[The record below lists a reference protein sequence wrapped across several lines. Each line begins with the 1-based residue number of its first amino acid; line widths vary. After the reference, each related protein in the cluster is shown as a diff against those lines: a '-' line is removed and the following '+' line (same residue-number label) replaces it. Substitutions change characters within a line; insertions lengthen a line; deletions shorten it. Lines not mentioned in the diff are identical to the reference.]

1 MKRILM
7 TLLFSLSGIFA
18 FSQTTY
24 YWVGGTAAATGITT
38 GSNWNTSLD
47 GLGSTRP
54 SSTGSTDILIFDG
67 TNLGGTSPAT
77 GPATILANSSINCGQ
92 IKLIN
97 NVVIN
102 LVRPTS
108 GTSTI
113 TISGGD
119 GDDFVIDAG
128 STFAVPSTTSG
139 SMRFA
144 MGAVNTG
151 RVSGTMSITSGQQFR
166 MDNTTGGAA
175 GAMVFTNGSSFTTNI
190 TSASSSYAF
199 GSGTQSAEK
208 WVVFEDG
215 AHLYYEGGYSPMG
228 GTSSF
233 SAIDFKPGSFWHH
246 RANNGTG
253 SFLNR
258 KAFGNILVENN
269 ATLTADGPVFR
280 INNLTIT
287 NGAVFQNYL
296 SGQTAVMGDLI
307 VDGSFNTVTG
317 ATNELIF
324 AGNAVQQV
332 SGTGSI
338 NVANLLVADQSNVVL
353 NKSITADQGVFING
367 RINFGTHQLTG
378 AGTFTAAG
386 IEVPGS
392 GTANTVAGS
401 YVLRGVTGIGSNAR
415 GQTISGPGLAPNT
428 ILIAFS
434 ATSDSVYLSQ
444 PMTATAAGVAI
455 STTTSGALLETAN
468 TNGFDPASGSAA
480 VAGNKVFNDS
490 VSYIINAATAVP
502 FGISTGSAATSIHA
516 GSVVINAPVTVNS
529 GLTVNE
535 FLTLNAKMTLRPA
548 DTVRMLNGSI
558 INGTINATSYI
569 ATDYNSTTGVQS
581 VLRYDNVT
589 GQIQLPVGTV
599 NYYLPVIVTPVTA
612 SALTVAVFEGI
623 TTSGTITG
631 TALTPTQRQTVVNA
645 VWNINRLTGSG
656 DAVLQLGWD
665 TALEG
670 SSFITL
676 PDTDIGLIINNGSS
690 WTLPTGTGDNTANTV
705 LATITDFGSFSAGAI
720 PPTQPFVFNPIPE
733 KMYGN
738 PDFNG
743 GATSLNTTQPIIYTS
758 SNPAVATIV
767 NGDIHITGA
776 GTADITAS
784 QASDGFYAPA
794 SVTRTLTVNKAPL
807 TITADDQLKFEGQAN
822 PVLTATYAG
831 FVLDET
837 PAALQ
842 TPAILTTTAV
852 AASLPGT
859 YPITVSGATSS
870 NYDISFVSGT
880 MTVQPKT
887 NQTITFTAPA
897 VKTYGNAD
905 FPVGASSTNTT
916 IPLVYSSSN
925 TNVATI
931 VGNNI
936 HITGAGTTVIT
947 VSQPGNEGYFPA
959 TDVQRTLTVN
969 KVNLTVRVMDTTKV
983 QGQVNPV
990 FTVTYTGFVL
1000 GESASDLTSAPVVS
1014 TAAETISAPGY
1025 YTLSPGN
1032 GVSQNYTFIYVTG
1045 RLTIYPP
1052 GGNGEQYINAFM
1064 SSSSSLTVRVFSVE
1078 PALGDIMLWDMAGRP
1093 LARKNLFM
1101 PAGFSNADLSV
1112 AALPSGIYIVT
1123 VRGEGVN
1130 LKKQI
1135 AIIK

>member
-7 TLLFSLSGIFA
+7 TLLFSLTGLFA

-54 SSTGSTDILIFDG
+54 SSTGATDILIFDG
-67 TNLGGTSPAT
+67 TNFGGTTPAT
-77 GPATILANSSINCGQ
+77 GPATILANSSITCAQ
-92 IKLIN
+92 VKLIN
-97 NVVIN
+97 NAVIN

-119 GDDFVIDAG
+119 GDDFFIDAG
-128 STFAVPSTTSG
+128 CTFAVPATTAG

-151 RVSGTMSITSGQQFR
+151 RVNGTMSIISGQQFR

-228 GTSSF
+228 GTAGY

-253 SFLNR
+253 SFFNR

-269 ATLTADGPVFR
+269 ATLTADGPIFR
-280 INNLTIT
+280 INNLTVT
-287 NGAVFQNYL
+287 SGGVFQNYL
-296 SGQTAVMGDLI
+296 SGQTAVMGDLL
-307 VDGSFNTVTG
+307 VDGSFNTATG
-317 ATNELIF
+317 ANNELIF
-324 AGNAVQQV
+324 AGNTVQHV

-338 NVANLLVADQSNVVL
+338 NVANLLVADQSHVVL
-353 NKSITADQGVFING
+353 NKSITADQGVLING
-367 RINFGTHQLTG
+367 KINFGIHQLTG

-386 IEVPGS
+386 IEAPGT

-401 YVLRGVTGIGSNAR
+401 YVLRGVTGISSSAR

-434 ATSDSVYLSQ
+434 ATNDSVFISR
-444 PMTATAAGVAI
+444 PMTVTATGVAVSL
-455 STTTSGALLETAN
+455 STAGSILETAN
-468 TNGFDPASGSAA
+468 TNGFDPATGSAA
-480 VAGNKVFNDS
+480 VAGNKVYSDS
-490 VSYIINAATAVP
+490 ISYIINAATTAP
-502 FGISTGSAATSIHA
+502 FGISTGSTASSVHA
-516 GSVVINAPVTVNS
+516 GSVIINAPVTINS

-535 FLTLNAKMTLRPA
+535 MLTLNAKVILRPA
-548 DTVRMLNGSI
+548 DTVRVLNGAI

-569 ATDYNSTTGVQS
+569 ATDYNPTTGVQS
-581 VLRYDNVT
+581 VLRYDNLT
-589 GQIQLPVGTV
+589 GTVLLPVGTV
-599 NYYLPVIVTPVTA
+599 NYYLPATVTPVTA
-612 SALTVAVFEGI
+612 SALTIAVFEGI
-623 TTSGTITG
+623 TSSGTVTG

-656 DAVLQLGWD
+656 DAVLQLGWN

-705 LATITDFGSFSAGAI
+705 QATISAFGSFGAGSI
-720 PPTQPFVFNPIPE
+720 PPTQPFVFNPLPE

-758 SNPAVATIV
+758 SNTAVATIV

-776 GTADITAS
+776 GSADITAS

-822 PVLTATYAG
+822 PVLTASYTG
-831 FVLDET
+831 FVLSET
-837 PAALQ
+837 PAVLL
-842 TPAILTTTAV
+842 TPALLATTAV
-852 AASLPGT
+852 TASAPGT

-870 NYDISFVSGT
+870 NYEISFVSGT

-887 NQTITFTAPA
+887 SQTITFAAPA

-905 FPVGASSTNTT
+905 FPIGATSTNST
-916 IPLVYSSSN
+916 IPLTYSSSN
-925 TNVATI
+925 TSVAII
-931 VGNNI
+931 VGNTI
-936 HITGAGTTVIT
+936 RITGAGTSVIT
-947 VSQPGNEGYFPA
+947 VSQAGNAGYFPA
-959 TDVQRTLTVN
+959 ADVQRTLTVN
-969 KVNLTVRVMDTTKV
+969 KVNLTVRVMDTTKI
-983 QGQVNPV
+983 QGQVNPA

-1000 GESASDLTSAPVVS
+1000 GESASNLTTAPVIT

-1025 YTLSPGN
+1025 YTLTPGS
-1032 GVSQNYTFIYVTG
+1032 GVSQNYTFIYVSG

-1052 GGNGEQYINAFM
+1052 GGSSEQYINAFM
-1064 SSSSSLTVRVFSVE
+1064 NSATSLTVRVFSVE
-1078 PALGDIMLWDMAGRP
+1078 PALGDIVIWDMAGRP
-1093 LARKNLFM
+1093 MARKNLFM

-1112 AALPSGIYIVT
+1112 ASLPSGIYIVT
-1123 VRGEGVN
+1123 VSGAGVN